1 MIIAGYEEFKNA
13 SGIESRCPFLS
24 AGACYIC
31 FLRVQNLSS
40 SVIELSRGSK
50 IAQIMFEQ
58 LTEVPEV
65 TYDKQVNASYQ
76 NEFNIGSM
84 HCGSAITFNIKNEI
98 LTFYLYL
105 LALKSNTI
113 FKNIL

>member
-1 MIIAGYEEFKNA
+1 MRQGLKVDA
-13 SGIESRCPFLS
+13 PFYQP
-24 AGACYIC
+24 GHVTYV

>member
-1 MIIAGYEEFKNA
+1 MRQGLKVDA
-13 SGIESRCPFLS
+13 PFYQP
-24 AGACYIC
+24 GHVTYV

-105 LALKSNTI
+105 LALKRNTI